1 MKKSILSFGMAII
14 AMTAFSQSEN
24 TSEAN
29 VDSIVLEKPLNKLKV
44 TELKVQMEDDCKKVT
59 CCYYIYIPQRFNDPF
74 GQSLSFTQEEIERMT
89 RTLR

>member
-1 MKKSILSFGMAII
+1 MKKSILSIGMVII
-14 AMTAFSQSEN
+14 AMATYSQVEINSE
-24 TSEAN
+24 TN

-74 GQSLSFTQEEIERMT
+74 GQSLSFTQKEIERMT